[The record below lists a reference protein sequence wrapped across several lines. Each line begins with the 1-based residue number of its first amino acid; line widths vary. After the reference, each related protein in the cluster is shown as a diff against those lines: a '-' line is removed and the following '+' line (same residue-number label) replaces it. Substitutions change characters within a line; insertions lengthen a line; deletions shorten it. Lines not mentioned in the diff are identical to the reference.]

1 MPRPFARLAIC
12 AALCLSTTAP
22 TFAQSS
28 KPAEVP
34 SRCAALGPGAFAVS
48 GSLTCVRVSG
58 YVAAVA
64 GFGTG
69 SGQLLDRSN
78 PFGDAPAKGLGMRMG
93 ARLDVTSDTDY
104 GPMSLSIGVGR
115 DRGIQR

>member
-1 MPRPFARLAIC
+1 MSGPFARLAMC

-22 TFAQSS
+22 AFAQSTKS
-28 KPAEVP
+28 AHAP

-64 GFGTG
+64 GFGAG
-69 SGQLLDRSN
+69 PGQLLDRSN

-104 GPMSLSIGVGR
+104 GSMSLSVGVGR
-115 DRGIQR
+115 DRGIQP